1 MADDTG
7 HTDFPQPP
15 VWLTATAADF
25 IATDINAPLAAA
37 NTIDCTETSSLFG
50 AAAKTAESEQR
61 HPEHRAYAM
70 LGAIASFY
78 FKPANQA
85 EPFGPMMRFE
95 GKRTAQP
102 SDFTKATAGMLAA
115 QIEQVSSPGF
125 RARLADLV
133 WIVDRKQH
141 AAATEAVSAYVAI
154 VDALIEKTATLRRGE
169 ADEHGHEVP
178 QFLRRAL
185 QIGKTIGW
193 DKDMVMKAR
202 GHVAALR
209 KSSADP
215 ARHFSHVRFAT
226 LDLDYQ
232 VSDPVEIAADTER
245 LAATAIGEDKH
256 RLLHLAARAHRA
268 AKNQARRDACLL
280 DAAEALVVV
289 ADAQKHS
296 AMVETHWLEKAIAEL
311 RHLPAAKKRMQV
323 LKHRLVDTQ
332 ARVLD
337 EMQSMSTTDDISE
350 LVANARMAA
359 AGKPLSEVLRIMA
372 LATRSPELKQLRDEA
387 RQSLAKHPLSSLFGS
402 THYDHAGK
410 PVHRTSGGGIA
421 DGDVAEAVQEHISRS
436 EKIRRS
442 LVVAATIEP
451 LRETIVLEQT
461 IGESQIAILCQNSIL
476 VPDDRQGL
484 FVVGLL
490 HFFHGDMIA
499 ALHILLPQLENSLRH
514 VLRLHGHDVIKLNE
528 DMTQESLGLTQM
540 LARLRPQL
548 EAIFGDAVVAEI
560 DNLLIYRGGPQLRDR
575 TSHGLLHHW
584 EPFGHDAVY
593 ACWLVYR
600 LVCIPLLPHWD
611 KLASALD
618 Q

>member
-1 MADDTG
+1 MADDTEG
-7 HTDFPQPP
+7 SDTPQPP
-15 VWLTATAADF
+15 VWLSATADDF
-25 IATDINAPLAAA
+25 AATDINAPLTAA
-37 NTIDCTETSSLFG
+37 NTIDCTEITSLFG
-50 AAAKTAESEQR
+50 AAAKTAETEQR
-61 HPEHRAYAM
+61 HAEHRAYAM

-102 SDFTKATAGMLAA
+102 SDFTKATAEMLAA
-115 QIEQVSSPGF
+115 QIERVSSPGF

-133 WIVDRKQH
+133 WIIDRKQH
-141 AAATEAVSAYVAI
+141 AAAAEAVSAYAAI
-154 VDALIEKTATLRRGE
+154 VDALVEKTATSRRGK
-169 ADEHGHEVP
+169 ADEHGHQVP
-178 QFLRRAL
+178 EFLRRAL
-185 QIGKTIGW
+185 QIGKAIGW
-193 DKDMVMKAR
+193 DKDVVLKAR

-209 KSSADP
+209 ESSVDP
-215 ARHFSHVRFAT
+215 ARHFSHVRFAA

-232 VSDPVEIAADTER
+232 VSDPAKIAADAER
-245 LAATAIGEDKH
+245 LAATAIGENKH

-268 AKNQARRDACLL
+268 AKNHARRDACLL

-311 RHLPAAKKRMQV
+311 RRLPAAKERMRV

-350 LVANARMAA
+350 LVANARTAV
-359 AGKPLSEVLRIMA
+359 AGKPLSEKFRTMA
-372 LATRSPELKQLRDEA
+372 HATRSPGLKQLRDEA
-387 RQSLAKHPLSSLFGS
+387 RRSIAEHPLSSLFGS
-402 THYDHAGK
+402 THYDHDGK

-421 DGDVAEAVQEHISRS
+421 DGADDEAVQEHISRS

-451 LRETIVLEQT
+451 VRQTIGLEQT
-461 IGESQIAILCQNSIL
+461 VAEVQIAILCQHSIF
-476 VPDDRQGL
+476 VPDDRQSL
-484 FVVGLL
+484 FVAGLL
-490 HFFHGDMIA
+490 HFFHGDMIE

-514 VLRLHGHDVIKLNE
+514 VLRLHGHDVIKFNE

-540 LARLRPQL
+540 LARLRPEF
-548 EAIFGDAVVAEI
+548 EAIFGDAVVAEL
-560 DNLLIYRGGPQLRDR
+560 DSLLIYRGGPQLRDR
-575 TSHGLLHHW
+575 TSHGLLHQW
-584 EPFGHDAVY
+584 EPFGHDSVY

-600 LVCIPLLPHWD
+600 LVCIPLLSHWNE
-611 KLASALD
+611 LAPALD

>member
-1 MADDTG
+1 MADNTEG
-7 HTDFPQPP
+7 TDAPQPP
-15 VWLTATAADF
+15 VWLTATADDF
-25 IATDINAPLAAA
+25 AATDINSPLAAA
-37 NTIDCTETSSLFG
+37 KTIDCTEASTLFG
-50 AAAKTAESEQR
+50 AAAKTAEVEQR
-61 HPEHRAYAM
+61 HAANRVYSM

-78 FKPANQA
+78 FKPENQA
-85 EPFGPMMRFE
+85 EPYGPMMRFE

-102 SDFTKATAGMLAA
+102 SDFSKMTVQVLAA
-115 QIEQVSSPGF
+115 QIARVSSPGF

-141 AAATEAVSAYVAI
+141 AAAAEAVSAYAAI
-154 VDALIEKTATLRRGE
+154 VDALVEKTAKLRRGE

-185 QIGKTIGW
+185 QIGKAIGW
-193 DKDMVMKAR
+193 DKNVVLNAR
-202 GHVAALR
+202 GQVANLR

-215 ARHFSHVRFAT
+215 AKHFSHVRFAT

-232 VSDPVEIAADTER
+232 VSDPGEIAADAER

-311 RHLPAAKKRMQV
+311 RCLPATKEQMRV

-337 EMQSMSTTDDISE
+337 EMQSISTTDDISE
-350 LVANARMAA
+350 LVANARSSV
-359 AGKPLSEVLRIMA
+359 AGKPLSEMLRTMA
-372 LATRSPELKQLRDEA
+372 HATRSPRLKQLRDEA
-387 RQSLAKHPLSSLFGS
+387 RRSIAEHPLSSLFGS
-402 THYDHAGK
+402 THYDHDGK
-410 PVHRTSGGGIA
+410 PMHRTSGGAIGDSA
-421 DGDVAEAVQEHISRS
+421 DDEAVQEHISRS

-451 LRETIVLEQT
+451 VRQTIVLEQT
-461 IGESQIAILCQNSIL
+461 ITDVLIAVLCQHSIF

-484 FVVGLL
+484 FVAGLL

-540 LARLRPQL
+540 LARLRPEL
-548 EAIFGDAVVAEI
+548 DAIFGDAVVAEF

-584 EPFGHDAVY
+584 EPFGHDSVY

-600 LVCIPLLPHWD
+600 LVCIPLLPHWNE
-611 KLASALD
+611 LAPALD
-618 Q
+618 R